1 MVIKMKREVPV
12 IKRVNTSIKPQ
23 WRFVVLGC
31 KNEILGLPF
40 LNIHFEAKLN

>member
-1 MVIKMKREVPV
+1 MKREVPV
-12 IKRVNTSIKPQ
+12 INTSIKPQ